1 MSNDKKKREETRCA
15 NKHEDKQSVKSEP
28 VESEA
33 LEVMCKY
40 IRTTKHPGDEFK
52 YVLSLARMIV
62 MPRGLVP
69 KIEALSNCRYR
80 L

>member
-1 MSNDKKKREETRCA
+1 M
-15 NKHEDKQSVKSEP
+15 KSEP
-28 VESEA
+28 VEIEA
-33 LEVMCKY
+33 LEAMCKY
-40 IRTTKHPGDEFK
+40 IRTTKHPGDELK

>member
-1 MSNDKKKREETRCA
+1 M
-15 NKHEDKQSVKSEP
+15 KSEP

-62 MPRGLVP
+62 IPRGLVP